1 MAETVVASCPACG
14 YPVAANFEGETAVCA
29 NCGEK
34 MEATIS
40 QGVTIPTPVFIGVLA
55 FAAGILIG
63 PALLASTQTG
73 QAWLMRQAKGG

>member
-1 MAETVVASCPACG
+1 MAETIIASCPTCG
-14 YPVAANFEGETAVCA
+14 YPVTAHFEGETAVCTY
-29 NCGEK
+29 CGEK
-34 MEATIS
+34 MEAIIS

-55 FAAGILIG
+55 FAAGVFLG